1 MIHGMCIYLCIYLFF
16 IYAYADT
23 HTNGAMIWV
32 WAQTPQKAGH
42 VRWIWN
48 QPCSEQDIS
57 GSTPGSFQPRLKN
70 CGQIHDCDKETM
82 KVETTNQWRVCF
94 GCRYRFIL
102 VLDFVP
108 GLEELCIAKF
118 LVIHLNPT
126 TTETGSQNLRQS
138 DSHCHM
144 VPPISPS
151 HLSRITK
158 EGLTDLRGLTSNW
171 WVTGFHACGRP
182 GKATSQILGWP
193 LVSVAMMDWWES
205 STIMDI
211 NDDWWMMA
219 FTRAQ
224 SMVNDDS

>member
-1 MIHGMCIYLCIYLFF
+1 MYTPVYIFITY
-16 IYAYADT
+16 IYAYANT

-118 LVIHLNPT
+118 LVIHLNPNHHRNWKPEL
-126 TTETGSQNLRQS
+126 ETVRQPLSHGTPNL
-138 DSHCHM
+138 
-144 VPPISPS
+144 PIAPFQD
-151 HLSRITK
+151 H
-158 EGLTDLRGLTSNW
+158 
-171 WVTGFHACGRP
+171 
-182 GKATSQILGWP
+182 
-193 LVSVAMMDWWES
+193 
-205 STIMDI
+205 
-211 NDDWWMMA
+211 
-219 FTRAQ
+219 
-224 SMVNDDS
+224 